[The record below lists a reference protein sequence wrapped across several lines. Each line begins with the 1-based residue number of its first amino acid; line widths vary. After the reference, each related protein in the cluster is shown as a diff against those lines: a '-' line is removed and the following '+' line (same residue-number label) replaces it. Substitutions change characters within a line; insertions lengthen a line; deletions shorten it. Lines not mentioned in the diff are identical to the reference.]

1 MAVHAHFVGAEFFDG
16 PADDILKLVHER
28 PAVGIAQR

>member
-1 MAVHAHFVGAEFFDG
+1 MHAHFVGAEFFNG
-16 PADDILKLVHER
+16 PPDDFLELVHER